1 MSTHGAPEL
10 RTSERSAGAVS
21 LDRGLGLRDLV
32 LFNLVAVLG
41 LRWLAT
47 AAKAGPSAIAL
58 WLLAALF
65 FFVPQGLVV
74 GELS

>member
-1 MSTHGAPEL
+1 MTSSGAPEP
-10 RTSERSAGAVS
+10 RSFERSEGAVS
-21 LDRGLGLRDLV
+21 LHRALGLRDLV

-58 WLLAALF
+58 
-65 FFVPQGLVV
+65 
-74 GELS
+74 